1 MCVCVHVGWGL
12 REKGVN
18 EFLEFNT
25 LGGGREKE
33 RKKKE
38 RERRNGR
45 SLGEPFVEPE
55 ACLDFGVLSLSIFVI
70 VSRPLRVSSSGAS
83 GAATT
88 SSDILESE
96 KRL

>member
-1 MCVCVHVGWGL
+1 MVGESKK
-12 REKGVN
+12 EK
-18 EFLEFNT
+18 
-25 LGGGREKE
+25 RKKE
-33 RKKKE
+33 RK
-38 RERRNGR
+38 RRNGR

-70 VSRPLRVSSSGAS
+70 VSRPPRVSSSGAS